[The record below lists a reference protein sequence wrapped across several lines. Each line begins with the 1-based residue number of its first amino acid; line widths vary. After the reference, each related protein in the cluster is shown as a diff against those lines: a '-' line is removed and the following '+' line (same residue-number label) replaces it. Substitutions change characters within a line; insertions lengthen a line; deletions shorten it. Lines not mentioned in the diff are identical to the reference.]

1 MSSIW
6 RRPTKSPIVC
16 NPSMKNIRTYCILP
30 LWRII
35 LWYITKTRSNLLFKK
50 PVRLR
55 HRQKSHDCKPCS
67 RSQGET
73 LFLHH
78 ALNPSSSDLVP
89 NSGISQV
96 SGEVGSGSI
105 ANAILVVA
113 VVVESIGILRQGN
126 KLLGSAWVFLFKNSI
141 SAN

>member
-1 MSSIW
+1 MAQKIMLYYKNEI
-6 RRPTKSPIVC
+6 KSPLQNLSASGTARIPDC
-16 NPSMKNIRTYCILP
+16 N
-30 LWRII
+30 
-35 LWYITKTRSNLLFKK
+35 
-50 PVRLR
+50 
-55 HRQKSHDCKPCS
+55 PCS
-67 RSQGET
+67 RSQAET

-96 SGEVGSGSI
+96 SGEVGAGSI

-113 VVVESIGILRQGN
+113 VVVESIGILRQGR
-126 KLLGSAWVFLFKNSI
+126 KLLGSAWVFLFKNSV